1 MRLKDVRMGPRLGLG
16 FGAVT
21 LLAVIIAALAVQS
34 ISRLQASLDDLAMA
48 RTLTEAAG
56 QAKFRTADFAG
67 WQTGYAFDTLRGVP
81 EATSD
86 EVGQRKEFLASTE
99 AFQADLERLAGLPLS
114 SAEQES
120 LDAATDA
127 FQQYLGVDEQIVGA
141 LRAGTDTGRADAGD
155 LASGE
160 ALEHFDVMA
169 QHVNT
174 VVDSVRARSDAATV
188 AAEEVASSA
197 KRILV
202 LAAVLAAGLGV
213 ALARS
218 ITRSVTAPVA
228 AIGDAVHALAAG
240 DLTRPTGVD
249 SRDEL
254 GRMATA
260 LDTATAS
267 MRQAVAAMAES
278 ATTLSGS
285 SEELSAVSRQI
296 ATSAE
301 ETSAQSGLVSA
312 AAGQVSSNVQTVS
325 AGAEEMG
332 AAIREISQNTTEAAR
347 VGSSAMRVAETATV
361 TVAKLGQSSA
371 EIGDVVKVITSIA
384 EQTNLLALNATIEAA
399 RAGEA
404 GKGFAVV
411 AHEVKELAHETA
423 KATEDISRRV
433 GTIQADTDSAVGA
446 IEEITSIIGRIND
459 FQHTIASAV
468 EEQSATTSEMSRN
481 VHDAASGAS
490 DIAGTIAGVAT
501 AAQTTSD
508 AVADSQRAA
517 TELARLATELQQTVA
532 HFTY

>member
-1 MRLKDVRMGPRLGLG
+1 MRLRDVRVGSRLGLG

-21 LLAVIIAALAVQS
+21 VLAALIAGLAVQS
-34 ISRLQASLDDLAMA
+34 ISRLQDSLEQLATA
-48 RTLTEAAG
+48 RALTEAAG

-67 WQTGYAFDTLRGVP
+67 WQTGYAFDTLRGLP
-81 EATSD
+81 DATSD
-86 EVGQRKEFLASTE
+86 AVGQRKEFLASTE
-99 AFQADLERLAGLPLS
+99 AFRADLDRLAGLPLS
-114 SAEQES
+114 APEQQS

-127 FQQYLGVDEQIVGA
+127 FEQYLRVDEQIITA
-141 LRAGTDTGRADAGD
+141 LREGTDAGRAAAGE

-160 ALEHFDVMA
+160 ALEHFGVMA
-169 QHVNT
+169 EHVNA
-174 VVDSVRARSDAATV
+174 VVDSVRAGSDAATV
-188 AAEEVASSA
+188 SAAEVAATA
-197 KRILV
+197 KRVLV
-202 LAAVLAAGLGV
+202 LAAVLAAALGV
-213 ALARS
+213 ALARL
-218 ITRSVTAPVA
+218 ITRSVTAPVS
-228 AIGDAVHALAAG
+228 AIGAALAALAAG
-240 DLTRPTGVD
+240 NLTRPTGVD

-254 GRMATA
+254 GQMAAA

-296 ATSAE
+296 AASAE
-301 ETSAQSGLVSA
+301 ETSAQSDRVSA

-332 AAIREISQNTTEAAR
+332 AAIREISHNTTEAAR
-347 VGSSAMRVAETATV
+347 VGASAVQVAETATA

-411 AHEVKELAHETA
+411 AHEVKELAQETA

-433 GTIQADTDSAVGA
+433 GTIQADTGSAVQA
-446 IEEITSIIGRIND
+446 IEEITAIIGRIND
-459 FQHTIASAV
+459 FQNTIASAV
-468 EEQSATTSEMSRN
+468 EEQSATTNEMSRN
-481 VHDAASGAS
+481 VTEAATGAG
-490 DIAGTIAGVAT
+490 DIAGTIVGVAT
-501 AAQTTSD
+501 AAQTTSEG
-508 AVADSQRAA
+508 VADSQRAA
-517 TELARLATELQQTVA
+517 SELARLATELQQTVS